1 MKRPFLLM
9 LFIGLPMSAS
19 GTCYQLLDSSGNTI
33 YLDRTPPWSLEWP
46 PTDTSAR
53 DESRARG
60 EHLLTHS
67 GRSCSDF
74 VATEDPL
81 RDAIRQQQADSQRS
95 LHAQPAEE
103 TPSPAAAGGTT
114 RPVPARVSPQPS
126 WLPQMDYLRYCR
138 KLHTPSERGLPD
150 SLKAFDPELW
160 EAMEQSCR
168 KREIRARNALATMA
182 FVPDIMIPC
191 ANAAAADDSY
201 YILSECIRMS
211 MAMDALEA
219 KRR

>member
-19 GTCYQLLDSSGNTI
+19 GTCYQLLDSNGNTI

-60 EHLLTHS
+60 EHLLTHR

-74 VATEDPL
+74 VSTGNPL
-81 RDAIRQQQADSQRS
+81 RDAILQQKADSKRS
-95 LHAQPAEE
+95 LHALPVEE
-103 TPSPAAAGGTT
+103 IPRPAAAGETT
-114 RPVPARVSPQPS
+114 RPVPARASPQPS
-126 WLPQMDYLRYCR
+126 WLPQMDYLRHCR
-138 KLHTPSERGLPD
+138 KLHTPSELGLPD
-150 SLKAFDPELW
+150 SVKAYDPGLW

-168 KREIRARNALATMA
+168 EREIRARNALATMTV
-182 FVPDIMIPC
+182 VPGVMSRC
-191 ANAAAADDSY
+191 ANAAAAHDSY